1 MVNKVE
7 IENLIKKRLELHQD
21 DPRISLVWKELTK
34 VLSVS
39 EEDTIIYF
47 KTCPPEQLYWI
58 SEVFEDVSENLKST
72 KFIKCIRKLGEQ
84 YKSLNLSLDIE
95 YAEKSLEK

>member
-1 MVNKVE
+1 MVNKIE

-21 DPRISLVWKELTK
+21 DPRISLVWKELIK

-47 KTCPPEQLYWI
+47 KTCPPE
-58 SEVFEDVSENLKST
+58 
-72 KFIKCIRKLGEQ
+72 
-84 YKSLNLSLDIE
+84 
-95 YAEKSLEK
+95 